1 MTAGTFL
8 AAALAGYLVGSISF
22 ARIVGRRVAPDDD
35 LGKTEFE
42 LQDGSTLEYRG
53 VSATS
58 VASRGGPGPGMLVGF
73 LDMAKGAAAVV
84 AFRSLGP
91 GTAADLVAGVA
102 AVAGHNFPIWHRLRG
117 GRGMSPL
124 FGALFVVDWLSVPAV
139 TVAGAAFGL
148 VVLADPYLAYASA
161 PLFLI
166 PWMWWRFGPGPELWF
181 ALAAN
186 AFYWLATVPE
196 LRVWFA
202 HRRSHP
208 LPRRERIKDFRTGMA
223 GMAGRDRAT
232 WGMRG
237 RRGSVRRAPSPAPLD
252 PPDAP
257 SP

>member
-1 MTAGTFL
+1 MTAGAFL
-8 AAALAGYLVGSISF
+8 AAALAGYMVGSISF

-35 LGKTEFE
+35 LGRTEFQ

-53 VSATS
+53 ISATS

-73 LDMAKGAAAVV
+73 LDMAKAAAVV
-84 AFRSLGP
+84 VAFRLLTP
-91 GTAADLVAGVA
+91 GNDADLVAGA
-102 AVAGHNFPIWHRLRG
+102 AVIAGHNFPVRHRLRG

-124 FGALFVVDWLSVPAV
+124 FGALFVVDWPSVPAV

-161 PLFLI
+161 PLFLV

-186 AFYWLATVPE
+186 AFYWLATLPE

-202 HRRSHP
+202 HRLGHP
-208 LPRRERIKDFRTGMA
+208 LPRRERIRDFRTGMA
-223 GMAGRDRAT
+223 GMAGGNRAN

-237 RRGSVRRAPSPAPLD
+237 RGGSVSPGPGPAPPGPPGEPSP
-252 PPDAP
+252 
-257 SP
+257 